1 MDRKETRTPERKHS
15 AIRSRQAPGKRPAL
29 EGRIGASTLSTA
41 PRGAPERTLRL
52 LQVLI
57 EVPGPATLASIAQA
71 SGLEPNT
78 AHRLLERLVEAGYA
92 RKCDATRRY
101 SAAARAL
108 YPMSLHHPLN
118 RLRLESREQL
128 RHLRERH
135 DQSVC
140 LIVFVGHQRVIIDFV
155 PGREPLSPLYG
166 TWLSNP
172 LNASAAGIVLL
183 SNLSRDERR
192 KLLGDEP
199 LPAPT
204 PHAATTYAALE
215 AEIQALTSRGY
226 ALARQSTFIGIYA
239 VAAPICGPHGCI
251 GCLAFTGS
259 VHGIDEDALAMLGGA
274 LRDAAN
280 LISWGAPS
288 IKAVSDF
295 LGNHAP
301 DGETYLN
308 GRI

>member
-78 AHRLLERLVEAGYA
+78 AHRLLERLVETGYA

-199 LPAPT
+199 RDTASFSLSVAM
-204 PHAATTYAALE
+204 TTW
-215 AEIQALTSRGY
+215 SR
-226 ALARQSTFIGIYA
+226 
-239 VAAPICGPHGCI
+239 
-251 GCLAFTGS
+251 
-259 VHGIDEDALAMLGGA
+259 
-274 LRDAAN
+274 
-280 LISWGAPS
+280 
-288 IKAVSDF
+288 
-295 LGNHAP
+295 
-301 DGETYLN
+301 
-308 GRI
+308 

>member
-1 MDRKETRTPERKHS
+1 MDRKETRTVERKHS
-15 AIRSRQAPGKRPAL
+15 AIRSRQTPGKRPAL
-29 EGRIGASTLSTA
+29 EGRIGPPTA

-52 LQVLI
+52 LQILI
-57 EVPGPATLASIAQA
+57 EVPGPATLASIALA

-78 AHRLLERLVEAGYA
+78 AHRLLERLVETGYA

-215 AEIQALTSRGY
+215 AEIQALASRGY
-226 ALARQSTFIGIYA
+226 ALARLSTFIGIYA
-239 VAAPICGPHGCI
+239 VAAPIRGPQGFI

-259 VHGIDEDALAMLGGA
+259 VHGIDEDVLAMLGGA

-280 LISWGAPS
+280 LISGAPPS

-295 LGNHAP
+295 VGNHAP